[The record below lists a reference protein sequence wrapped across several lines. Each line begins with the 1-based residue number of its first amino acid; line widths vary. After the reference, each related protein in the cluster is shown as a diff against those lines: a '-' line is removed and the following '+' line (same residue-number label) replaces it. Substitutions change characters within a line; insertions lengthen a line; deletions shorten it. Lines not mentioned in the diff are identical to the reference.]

1 MLIYAHR
8 GASGSLPENT
18 LLAFRRALE
27 VGADGIELDLRA
39 TADGVPVVIHD
50 RSVART
56 TDGAGFV
63 DELPLARLQALDA
76 GQGERVPTLAGTLAL
91 IGGAMRL
98 DLEIKQAGIA
108 AESLRVL
115 ADFPQARWA
124 ISSFDWD
131 ILRDARRLDASAQVW
146 PLAEDVDEALF
157 AVASELVAPAIS
169 LAIEAYTPESARRLR
184 EAGLEVVLWTVN
196 DPAEAARV
204 RDLGAYA
211 ICTDCPERFRPEE
224 SGR

>member
-27 VGADGIELDLRA
+27 VGADGIELDVRA
-39 TADGVPVVIHD
+39 TSDSVPVVIHD

-56 TDGAGFV
+56 TNGSGFV
-63 DELPLARLQALDA
+63 DEMPLSQLQTLDA
-76 GQGERVPTLAGTLAL
+76 GQGERVPTLTETLAL
-91 IGGAMRL
+91 VGGAARL

-108 AESLRVL
+108 AAALRVL

-131 ILRDARRLDASAQVW
+131 ILRNVRRLDASAELW
-146 PLAEDVDEALF
+146 LLAEAVNEALL
-157 AVASELVAPAIS
+157 AVAVELAAPAVS
-169 LAIEAYTPESARRLR
+169 LTAAAYTPESAARLR
-184 EAGLEVVLWTVN
+184 EAGLEVVVWTVN
-196 DPAEAARV
+196 DPDDADRM
-204 RDLGAYA
+204 RSLGAYA
-211 ICTDCPERFRPEE
+211 MCTDVPECFIEHAA
-224 SGR
+224 G

>member
-27 VGADGIELDLRA
+27 VGADGIELDVRA
-39 TADGVPVVIHD
+39 TSDSVPVVIHD

-56 TDGAGFV
+56 TNGSGFV
-63 DELPLARLQALDA
+63 DEMPLSQLQTLDA
-76 GQGERVPTLAGTLAL
+76 GQGERVPTLTETLAL
-91 IGGAMRL
+91 VGGAARL

-108 AESLRVL
+108 AAALRVL

-131 ILRDARRLDASAQVW
+131 ILRNVRRLDASAELW
-146 PLAEDVDEALF
+146 LLAEAVNEALL
-157 AVASELVAPAIS
+157 AVAVELAAPAVS
-169 LAIEAYTPESARRLR
+169 LTAAAYTPESAARLR
-184 EAGLEVVLWTVN
+184 EAGLEVVVWTVN
-196 DPAEAARV
+196 DPADADRM
-204 RDLGAYA
+204 RSLGAYA
-211 ICTDCPERFRPEE
+211 ICTDVPECFIEHAA
-224 SGR
+224 G

>member
-27 VGADGIELDLRA
+27 VGADGIELDVRA
-39 TADGVPVVIHD
+39 TSDSVPVVIHD

-56 TDGAGFV
+56 TNGGGFV
-63 DELPLARLQALDA
+63 DEMPLSQLQTLDA
-76 GQGERVPTLAGTLAL
+76 GQGERVPTLTETLAL
-91 IGGAMRL
+91 VGGAARL

-108 AESLRVL
+108 AAALRVL

-131 ILRDARRLDASAQVW
+131 ILRNVRRLDASAELW
-146 PLAEDVDEALF
+146 LLAEAVNEALL
-157 AVASELVAPAIS
+157 AVAVELAAPAVS
-169 LAIEAYTPESARRLR
+169 LTAAAYTPESAARLR
-184 EAGLEVVLWTVN
+184 EAGLEVVVWTVN
-196 DPAEAARV
+196 DPADADRM
-204 RDLGAYA
+204 RSLGAYA
-211 ICTDCPERFRPEE
+211 MCTDVPECFIEHAA
-224 SGR
+224 G